1 MIDYERIDIKLI
13 FQISQP
19 NKKST
24 IVEESFFFAN
34 NSKREPKTAS
44 QIFEQVVAPNSQRS
58 KQSRE
63 PEVSP
68 FCVRRQETREQSV
81 RNQSATYKSNGYAEQ
96 TSFTTFDAIQNV
108 QVREPSS
115 NHSNKSSLDNMISS
129 NRASNNDKKDH
140 LYWERVSYSTLWP
153 INYQKAKWYSY
164 KIQRRINNEAA
175 HRSRAKRKRLI
186 EEKTSKIDYYES
198 ENPKLRQKLGGI
210 L

>member
-1 MIDYERIDIKLI
+1 MLEYKRIDII

-44 QIFEQVVAPNSQRS
+44 QIFEQVVAPNQGPQR
-58 KQSRE
+58 KSRE

-68 FCVRRQETREQSV
+68 FCVRRQETGREPSV
-81 RNQSATYKSNGYAEQ
+81 RSNNQSATYKSNGYAEQ

-115 NHSNKSSLDNMISS
+115 NHSNKSSLDNLISS

-140 LYWERVSYSTLWP
+140 LYWERVSSFYFMAHNLWTITLWTM
-153 INYQKAKWYSY
+153 NHQKA
-164 KIQRRINNEAA
+164 
-175 HRSRAKRKRLI
+175 
-186 EEKTSKIDYYES
+186 
-198 ENPKLRQKLGGI
+198 
-210 L
+210 

>member
-1 MIDYERIDIKLI
+1 MLEYKRIDII

-44 QIFEQVVAPNSQRS
+44 QIFEQVVAPNQGPQR
-58 KQSRE
+58 KSRE

-68 FCVRRQETREQSV
+68 FCVRRQETGREQSV
-81 RNQSATYKSNGYAEQ
+81 RSNNQSATYKSNGYAEQ

-115 NHSNKSSLDNMISS
+115 NHSNKSSLDNLISS

-140 LYWERVSYSTLWP
+140 LYWERVSSFYFMGHTLWSIIYVP
-153 INYQKAKWYSY
+153 
-164 KIQRRINNEAA
+164 
-175 HRSRAKRKRLI
+175 
-186 EEKTSKIDYYES
+186 
-198 ENPKLRQKLGGI
+198 
-210 L
+210 